1 MSQKL
6 IGYYDNSL
14 DSLTDVTITDPMD
27 FDVLIKLGSH
37 WSNLNLKDT
46 ILSIFTLNTEV
57 KSSDFVAK
65 SNMIYIVNTKDNPVT
80 ALLPAERVVGDR
92 IIFVDAFKPNA
103 EASQCNIGWGSN
115 ALTIVAHTNST
126 LEGEPLHNFTIT
138 GDSVHLLYSSCDNWT
153 FMTPAVRA
161 ATELIAGIARLA
173 TEVEALAGTNDNTII
188 TPLKLLTVLEQWRTD
203 IVDEILPIPG
213 ATEDVA
219 GIAKIATGTLVTE
232 GLNDFTIVSPLK
244 LKGRLDTWSPYNFQ
258 ILNDLT
264 VSNDVRVIGNLT
276 SATGIITDLQVETL
290 NILSAMIFPYNVTF
304 TAVVDV
310 STASVVGL
318 PQATESLLG
327 IAQIAPQATVNTGLD
342 NEMFV
347 TPLKLANYIR
357 DRIKQATEEIAGI
370 ARIATGDETDSGFN
384 DLAYITPYKLAV
396 FFNARIRQATE
407 EIRGIARIATQGE
420 VNTGLDDLAYVTS
433 LKLDT
438 LLDTRFPRASELE
451 IGVTRVATRAE
462 VEGGS
467 NDVDFVTPLKLS
479 YQLTAYVDARL
490 APVLA
495 DLITVHDQLDDH
507 ELRIAYL
514 EAMGS
519 VIAVDNHFGINAT
532 PGGIV
537 SGTLLGNDLGSQL
550 TVTGLFFEGVAFLV
564 GQTTPVV
571 FGNLTV
577 LANGTFSYTIVNNAA
592 TQYFNT
598 LPLLTERELRFQYII
613 EDPNGL
619 KDIAY
624 LVIRVSQHPNQGPV
638 VSNALPNYIMSEGTS
653 KLEGS
658 ASFEI
663 NLDSYFS
670 DPEGGV
676 LSYYVAQNTN
686 TSAVYAQVVNANKLR
701 LSFPIWTFNFGN
713 VSQST
718 ITITAVDPKNA
729 QVDAQFD
736 VDVRPL
742 EELFIDEYFEFKS
755 IQVPGNNGYIYATEP
770 EAQSIRDNYSQTYT
784 ESTGHNPVFK
794 VIPYANPVPPVAL
807 DTETI
812 ILISR
817 FRRNDAPPNTVH
829 PVSYI
834 FTGPT
839 ETAQIQAQIAGGS
852 SAFIYEGPAFRTF
865 NNIGRQI
872 ALNRAL
878 YQQVIDVPDPDP
890 DYTEYQYVYFLDG
903 EPQPIPS
910 DYEGEVCEVLF
921 IPETP

>member
-1 MSQKL
+1 
-6 IGYYDNSL
+6 
-14 DSLTDVTITDPMD
+14 
-27 FDVLIKLGSH
+27 
-37 WSNLNLKDT
+37 
-46 ILSIFTLNTEV
+46 
-57 KSSDFVAK
+57 
-65 SNMIYIVNTKDNPVT
+65 
-80 ALLPAERVVGDR
+80 
-92 IIFVDAFKPNA
+92 
-103 EASQCNIGWGSN
+103 
-115 ALTIVAHTNST
+115 
-126 LEGEPLHNFTIT
+126 
-138 GDSVHLLYSSCDNWT
+138 
-153 FMTPAVRA
+153 
-161 ATELIAGIARLA
+161 
-173 TEVEALAGTNDNTII
+173 
-188 TPLKLLTVLEQWRTD
+188 
-203 IVDEILPIPG
+203 
-213 ATEDVA
+213 
-219 GIAKIATGTLVTE
+219 VTE
-232 GLNDFTIVSPLK
+232 GLNDYSIVSPLK
-244 LKGRLDTWSPYNFQ
+244 LKGRLDTWSPYDFQ
-258 ILNDLT
+258 VLHNLT
-264 VSNDVRVIGNLT
+264 VSHDLRVIGNLT

-347 TPLKLANYIR
+347 TSLKLANYIR

-370 ARIATGDETDSGFN
+370 ARIATGSETNEGYD
-384 DLAYITPYKLAV
+384 DLAYITPYKLSV
-396 FFNARIRQATE
+396 FFNDRIRQATE
-407 EIRGIARIATQGE
+407 EVRGIARIATQE
-420 VNTGLDDLAYVTS
+420 DVNTGLDDLAYVTS

-438 LLDTRFPRASELE
+438 LLDTRFPRASELVL
-451 IGVTRVATRAE
+451 GVSKVATRSE
-462 VEGGS
+462 VDGES
-467 NDVDFVTPLKLS
+467 NDVDFITPLKLS
-479 YQLTAYVDARL
+479 YRLESYVTSRL
-490 APVLA
+490 APILA

-507 ELRIAYL
+507 EARITYL
-514 EAMGS
+514 EAVGS
-519 VIAVDNHFGINAT
+519 VIAVDNHIGMNAT
-532 PGGIV
+532 PGSVG

-550 TVTGLFFEGVAFLV
+550 TVVGAFYQGVAFLV
-564 GQTTPVV
+564 GQTTPIV
-571 FGNLTV
+571 FGNITI
-577 LANGTFSYTIVNNAA
+577 LANGTFSYTIMNNSA
-592 TQYFNT
+592 TQYFNS
-598 LPLLTERELRFQYII
+598 LPLLTEKELKFQYVIQDQNGQQDVGYLII
-613 EDPNGL
+613 N
-619 KDIAY
+619 I
-624 LVIRVSQHPNQGPV
+624 SQHPNQGPV

-658 ASFEI
+658 PYFEI
-663 NLDSYFS
+663 NLGSYFS

-686 TSAVYAQVVNANKLR
+686 TSVVYAQVVNANKLR

-713 VSQST
+713 VSQAT

-755 IQVPGNNGYIYATEP
+755 VQVPGDNGYIYVTEP
-770 EAQSIRDNYSQTYT
+770 EAQSIRDNYSQTYV
-784 ESTGHNPVFK
+784 ESNGHNPVFK
-794 VIPYANPVPPVAL
+794 VIPYANPVPLVAL
-807 DTETI
+807 ETETI

-817 FRRNDAPPNTVH
+817 FKRNDAPPNTVH

-865 NNIGRQI
+865 NNIGRQR

-910 DYEGEVCEVLF
+910 DYEGEVCEVLY